1 VPFSQIFGHHAL
13 LDLLRRS
20 VDRRRVPQSLLFA
33 GPDGVGKRTTAL
45 AMAQALNC
53 PKQAHGDACGT
64 CGTCT
69 RIEKGQFSD
78 VVLIEK
84 GDEASLKIDVV
95 RARLLEQ
102 IGYRP
107 FEGTR
112 RVFIIDPA
120 DDLTEQ
126 AQDALLKTLEE
137 PPPSAIIVLISAYPD
152 TLLATIRSRCRRLRF
167 GALTEA
173 DVARVLIERRG
184 FDPVAARARAA
195 ASGGSVARAL
205 DIEED
210 EFDDDRAAAMGMLEA
225 AARGTAPSERLKA
238 GAAFAKHAAKRR
250 AREAAATRL
259 AILASLLR
267 DLGSIS
273 AGGGVALANADLDDQ
288 LRRLAGAYPVDRVAG
303 AFAAVEQAESALGR
317 NASTKIVADWLAVS
331 V

>member
-1 VPFSQIFGHHAL
+1 MPFSQILGHHAL

-45 AMAQALNC
+45 AMAQAINC
-53 PKQAHGDACGT
+53 PKQANGDACGT
-64 CGTCT
+64 CSSCT

-84 GDEASLKIDVV
+84 GDEASLKIDVL
-95 RARLLEQ
+95 RARLLDQ
-102 IGYRP
+102 VGYRP

-184 FDPVAARARAA
+184 FEPVAARARAA

-210 EFDDDRAAAMGMLEA
+210 EFDDDRAAALGMLEA
-225 AARGTAPSERLKA
+225 AARSTGPGERLKA

-273 AGGGVALANADLDDQ
+273 SGGGVALANADLDDQ
-288 LRRLAGAYPVDRVAG
+288 LRRLAGSYSVERVAG
-303 AFAAVEQAESALGR
+303 AFGAVEQAEAALGR
-317 NASTKIVADWLAVS
+317 NASPKIVADWLAVS